1 MNLKSILAVT
11 AVAIV
16 ATACDNSQKYRIGV
30 SQNSYDD
37 WRETLNDEINREMIF
52 HDDAEVT
59 ILSADDNNEKQIADI
74 EYFINNNYDIIIASP
89 READAITPI
98 LKTAYNKDIPVV
110 IFDREVN
117 GDSYTAY
124 VGADNVQI
132 GEAAGDYINSRLKNG
147 GKVLE
152 IGGLQ
157 GSTPAKDRHTGF
169 VSAINNNINLLTTVY
184 SDWTPQGGK
193 SMADSLFN
201 IYNDI
206 DAVFVQN
213 DRMAIAVSE
222 SAKNHNINPIIVG
235 IDGTA
240 QMGIKAVDDG
250 VIDATFI
257 YPTGG
262 SELVKI
268 ALDILNGKSVSRN
281 NILES
286 STQIDS
292 SNAHM
297 LLLQNQKLNEE
308 SGRIQLLKGQ
318 VDTYL
323 DESKTQRSLFFT
335 VCALLI
341 VSAILI
347 FVLLKAY
354 WAKKRNQE
362 LLSEQYEK
370 QRDLNA
376 QLQEATQAKL
386 VFFTNVSHDLRTPLT
401 LISDP
406 INQLADAKNL
416 DERQIALVRLAKKNC
431 SILMRLINQILDFRK
446 YESGK
451 LKLNVAEADLRVCF
465 AEWADSFKAMAFKR
479 HVHFNLHENEGDNL
493 TMAVDVEK
501 MERVFFN
508 LVSNSFKYTPENGSI
523 DVTVANVN
531 NTLQLTV
538 ADTGVGIP
546 VDEIGHIFEQFYQVD
561 KVHAKGSGIGLAL
574 VKAFVNLHGGDISVK
589 SKPGEGTTFYVS
601 IPVTHVSSAEVYIGK
616 EIDTTVVT
624 TELSPIEAPDVEIEP
639 NKLCVLAIDD
649 NADIRTYIRTMLN
662 DSYQVIEAADGL
674 QGIKMASKYV
684 PDLII
689 CDVMMPN
696 MDGME
701 CVRRLKSEV
710 NTSHIPVLML
720 TACSLDEQRIE
731 GYESGVDAYLSKP
744 FSAGVFVARCKAL
757 IENRK
762 RIKEVLTDSAT
773 ASQPAQKQAAPKTNT
788 QGKDIDNEF
797 YNRFL
802 KIVEKELSNPEL
814 SVEELGSRLGMSR
827 VQFYRKI
834 KAITNYSPVELLR
847 NIRLK
852 RAAKMLSSSERTV
865 SEIAYEV
872 GFTTPSYFTKCF
884 KDYFGESPSDLQHRT
899 SKIE

>member
-538 ADTGVGIP
+538 DDTGVGIP

-589 SKPGEGTTFYVS
+589 SKPGEGTIFYVS

-744 FSAGVFVARCKAL
+744 FSVGVFLARCKAL

>member
-589 SKPGEGTTFYVS
+589 SKPGEGTIFYVS

>member
-1 MNLKSILAVT
+1 MTLRSFFIVV
-11 AVAIV
+11 AVAMV
-16 ATACDNSQKYRIGV
+16 AAACNNSPKYRIGV

-52 HDDAEVT
+52 HDEAEVT
-59 ILSADDNNEKQIADI
+59 ILSADDNNNKQIADI

-98 LKTAYNKDIPVV
+98 LEKAYNKGIPVV
-110 IFDREVN
+110 IFDREMN
-117 GDSYTAY
+117 GDKYTAY
-124 VGADNVQI
+124 VGADNRLI
-132 GEAAGDYINSRLKNG
+132 GESAGKYINSRLKNG
-147 GKVLE
+147 GRVLE
-152 IGGLQ
+152 IGGLR
-157 GSTPAKDRHTGF
+157 GSTPAHDRHSGF
-169 VSAINNNINLLTTVY
+169 AAAINNNIELTTTVY

-193 SMADSLFN
+193 TVADSLFD
-201 IYNDI
+201 IYTDI

-222 SAKNHNINPIIVG
+222 SAKQHNLHPIIIGV
-235 IDGTA
+235 DGTA

-268 ALDILNGKSVSRN
+268 ALDILNGKSVPRQ

-297 LLLQNQKLNEE
+297 LLMQNQKLNEE
-308 SGRIQLLKGQ
+308 SSRLQVLKGQ
-318 VDTYL
+318 VDTYIG
-323 DESKTQRSLFFT
+323 ERRAQRYLLT
-335 VCALLI
+335 AVCALLFLL
-341 VSAILI
+341 AGFI
-347 FVLLKAY
+347 FVLLNAY
-354 WAKKRNQE
+354 WTKKRNQE

-370 QRDLNA
+370 LRELNE

-406 INQLADAKNL
+406 INQLAEAKNL
-416 DERQIALVRLAKKNC
+416 DEQQHTLISLAKKNC

-446 YESGK
+446 YENGK
-451 LKLNVAEADLRVCF
+451 LKLTLAETDLRICF

-479 HVHFNLHENEGDNL
+479 HVHFNLHIADNEDF

-508 LVSNSFKYTPENGSI
+508 LVSNAFKYTPQNGSI
-523 DVTVANVN
+523 DVTVSKVDGKFK
-531 NTLQLTV
+531 LVV
-538 ADTGVGIP
+538 ADTG
-546 VDEIGHIFEQFYQVD
+546 IGMSADDLQHIFERFYQVD

-574 VKAFVNLHGGDISVK
+574 VKAFVNLHDGVITADSQ
-589 SKPGEGTTFYVS
+589 PGKGSIFTIV
-601 IPVTHVSSAEVYIGK
+601 IPVTHVDSTDTHVDKS
-616 EIDTTVVT
+616 IDNTVVD
-624 TELSPIEAPDVEIEP
+624 TELTPIEAPEVEVDAD
-639 NKLCVLAIDD
+639 KLCVLAIDD
-649 NADIRTYIRTMLN
+649 NADIRTYIRTLLDDN
-662 DSYQVIEAADGL
+662 YQVIEAADGM
-674 QGIKMASKYV
+674 QGVKMASKYV

-701 CVRRLKSEV
+701 CVRRLKTEI

-720 TACSLDEQRIE
+720 TACSLDEQKIQ
-731 GYESGVDAYLSKP
+731 GYESGADAYLSKP
-744 FSAGVFVARCKAL
+744 FSAAVFVARCKAL

-762 RIKEVLTDSAT
+762 RIREVLADGNISQPTPI
-773 ASQPAQKQAAPKTNT
+773 QPAQQSQTRA
-788 QGKDIDNEF
+788 KDMDNEF

-802 KIVEKELSNPEL
+802 QIVEKELSNPDL

-852 RAAKMLSSSERTV
+852 RAAKLLSSTERTV

-884 KDYFGESPSDLQHRT
+884 KDYFGESPSELQHRT

>member
-538 ADTGVGIP
+538 DDTGVGIP

-589 SKPGEGTTFYVS
+589 SKPGEGTIFYVS

>member
-1 MNLKSILAVT
+1 MT

-16 ATACDNSQKYRIGV
+16 GTACDNSPKYRIGV

-52 HDDAEVT
+52 HDEAEVT
-59 ILSADDNNEKQIADI
+59 ILSADDNNEKQISDI

-89 READAITPI
+89 READAVTPI
-98 LKTAYNKDIPVV
+98 LKTAYDKGIPVV

-132 GEAAGDYINSRLKNG
+132 GEAAGDYINSRLKSG

-157 GSTPAKDRHTGF
+157 GSTPAKDRHAGF
-169 VSAINNNINLLTTVY
+169 VSTITDNINLLTTVY

-193 SMADSLFN
+193 AVADSLFS
-201 IYNDI
+201 IYTDV
-206 DAVFVQN
+206 DAIFVQN

-222 SAKNHNINPIIVG
+222 SAKRHNINPIIIG

-268 ALDILNGKSVSRN
+268 ALDILNGKSVPRN

-297 LLLQNQKLNEE
+297 LLLQNKKLNEE

-323 DESKTQRSLFFT
+323 DESKTQRSLFFA

-406 INQLADAKNL
+406 VNQLAEAKNL
-416 DERQIALVRLAKKNC
+416 DERQTALVRLAKKNC

-451 LKLNVAEADLRVCF
+451 LKLNIAEADLRVCF

-493 TMAVDVEK
+493 TMAVDIEK

-574 VKAFVNLHGGDISVK
+574 VKAFVNLHGGEITVK
-589 SKPGEGTTFYVS
+589 SKPGEGTTFYVT
-601 IPVTHVSSAEVYIGK
+601 IPVTHVNSAEVYTGK

-624 TELSPIEAPDVEIEP
+624 TELSPIEAPDVEIDAD
-639 NKLCVLAIDD
+639 KLCVLAIDD
-649 NADIRTYIRTMLN
+649 NADIRTYIRTMLD
-662 DSYQVIEAADGL
+662 DSYQVIEASDGL

-762 RIKEVLTDSAT
+762 RIKEVLTDNASA
-773 ASQPAQKQAAPKTNT
+773 AQPAQKQAVPQTNT

-797 YNRFL
+797 YTRFL
-802 KIVEKELSNPEL
+802 QIVEKELSNPEL
-814 SVEELGSRLGMSR
+814 SVEELGSRMGMSR